1 MPAEGISKGNDF
13 CNDSAH
19 ETHESILF
27 RHFSLFRVFR
37 GRNRYE
43 LLDPGGVYGNL
54 VRVSEIECILTVGSR
69 VCGNRYSDSVKEQIP
84 RLKPSE

>member
-54 VRVSEIECILTVGSR
+54 VREFEIDCILILSQWI
-69 VCGNRYSDSVKEQIP
+69 CGDG
-84 RLKPSE
+84 

>member
-37 GRNRYE
+37 GLKNQQDIE
-43 LLDPGGVYGNL
+43 LILQSPGPPAG
-54 VRVSEIECILTVGSR
+54 R
-69 VCGNRYSDSVKEQIP
+69 
-84 RLKPSE
+84 